1 MREVNILTEQSVTLR
16 GRREAIQSFL
26 KGISVMRENKSVGLE
41 LGLIIIIKINIYMH
55 YLYPQYITVIEILL
69 SEFYIQETETN
80 SSS

>member
-41 LGLIIIIKINIYMH
+41 LGLIIIIKINI
-55 YLYPQYITVIEILL
+55 
-69 SEFYIQETETN
+69 
-80 SSS
+80 